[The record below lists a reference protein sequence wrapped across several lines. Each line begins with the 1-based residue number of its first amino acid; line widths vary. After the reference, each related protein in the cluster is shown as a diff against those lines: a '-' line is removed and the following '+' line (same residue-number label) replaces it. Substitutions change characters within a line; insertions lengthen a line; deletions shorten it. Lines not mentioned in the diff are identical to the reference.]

1 MERERQLLGPLA
13 TAASDSRSQPPC
25 EAVVCEGRGMQ
36 GGEKEPLELPQQELE
51 PVIRGLLA
59 SLEMAG
65 S

>member
-1 MERERQLLGPLA
+1 
-13 TAASDSRSQPPC
+13 
-25 EAVVCEGRGMQ
+25 MQ